1 MSLFYLL
8 LAILFEVAGTVSMK
22 LSNGFT
28 KVTPSILLVLF
39 YMSAVYF
46 LTLALKKLEIGMIYT
61 VWSGTGTALLAI
73 IGVLYFQESLNWIKV
88 ASISFIIIGVVGL
101 NLGGTAH

>member
-39 YMSAVYF
+39 YITAIYF
-46 LTLALKKLEIGMIYT
+46 LTLALKKLEVGMIYSI
-61 VWSGTGTALLAI
+61 WSGTGTALLAI
-73 IGVLYFQESLNWIKV
+73 IGVLYFQESLSWIKV
-88 ASISFIIIGVVGL
+88 FSISFIIIGVVGL
-101 NLGGTAH
+101 NLGATAH

>member
-28 KVTPSILLVLF
+28 KVTPSILLVVF
-39 YMSAVYF
+39 YITAIYF
-46 LTLALKKLEIGMIYT
+46 LTLALKKLEVGMIYSI
-61 VWSGTGTALLAI
+61 WSGTGTALLAI

-88 ASISFIIIGVVGL
+88 FSISFIIVGVVGL
-101 NLGGTAH
+101 NLGATAH